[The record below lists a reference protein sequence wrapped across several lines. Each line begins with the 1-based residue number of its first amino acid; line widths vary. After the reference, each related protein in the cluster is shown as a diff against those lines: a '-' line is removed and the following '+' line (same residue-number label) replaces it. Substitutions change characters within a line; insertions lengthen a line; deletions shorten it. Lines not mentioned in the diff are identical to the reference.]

1 MVNVDYGSNFKT
13 ARNKRGISQA
23 DAAAAL
29 NVTASF
35 LSQIE
40 SNKKKPS
47 VDLIFKAAQLYG
59 VEESCFFKTKEEVDI
74 AKLSTKENHEFI
86 NDLGNLSPEELK
98 QKYNMQFIGQ
108 DITDSDIKAVIAYL
122 KTLKDLG

>member
-13 ARNKRGISQA
+13 ARNKKRLSQA

-59 VEESCFFKTKEEVDI
+59 VEESCFFKTKEKVDI
-74 AKLSTKENHEFI
+74 AKLSIKENQEFI